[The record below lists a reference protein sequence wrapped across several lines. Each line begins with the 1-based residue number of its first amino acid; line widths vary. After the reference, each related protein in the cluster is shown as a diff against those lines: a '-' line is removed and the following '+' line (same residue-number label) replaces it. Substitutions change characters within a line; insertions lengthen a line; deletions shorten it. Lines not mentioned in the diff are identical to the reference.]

1 MHETFYYL
9 KSCPIFYILCCGTFF
24 CSQFF
29 LFSIIL
35 LYLAAVIWTII
46 YDTIYAFADIE
57 DDQKIG
63 IKSTAIK
70 FSKNPK
76 LILTIL
82 GLIKM
87 TLLTIIAT
95 INNFS
100 NGSFVII
107 FLYLLFFLWQIN
119 GWGIN
124 DKKQC
129 LTIFKNNVL
138 NGAIISLILF

>member
-1 MHETFYYL
+1 MSYSAITNQ
-9 KSCPIFYILCCGTFF
+9 IT
-24 CSQFF
+24 
-29 LFSIIL
+29 FSIIL
-35 LYLAAVIWTII
+35 LYFAGLIWTII

-57 DDQKIG
+57 DDLKIG

-82 GLIKM
+82 GLIKI

-100 NGSFVII
+100 NGSFVMI
-107 FLYLLFFLWQIN
+107 FLYLLFFFWQIN
-119 GWGIN
+119 GWDIN

-138 NGAIISLILF
+138 NGVIIGLILF